1 MSPVIKI
8 YIYIPIPVLI
18 TETPIKGVNMQWVSK
33 PRDSNPSKLSASL
46 HHWLKCPAGAR
57 TAKLN

>member
-1 MSPVIKI
+1 MVIKV

-33 PRDSNPSKLSASL
+33 SKRSDPSKLSASL
-46 HHWLKCPAGAR
+46 YHWLKRPAGAL